1 MRRRPYGT
9 AGVERPNLSNMTTTE
24 EILAMKSRFAAG
36 NGGREPNVLYVT
48 DAKWHEWWYELSRIG
63 NPHVG
68 DKLAVAIGRKG
79 FAAMRGQI
87 WQGMRV
93 ERLNPSN
100 QAQYRTFVDHEPEVA
115 AGAADAPDAAAAA
128 TSPARAPSGP
138 GGRP

>member
-1 MRRRPYGT
+1 
-9 AGVERPNLSNMTTTE
+9 MTTTD
-24 EILAMKSRFAAG
+24 EILAMKARFAAG
-36 NGGREPNVLYVT
+36 NGGREADVLYVT

-79 FAAMRGQI
+79 FAAMRGQV

-100 QAQYRTFVDHEPEVA
+100 QARYRTFVDRESPDA
-115 AGAADAPDAAAAA
+115 APGGSDAPDAAPA
-128 TSPARAPSGP
+128 TSPTRPPSGP
-138 GGRP
+138 GRRA

>member
-1 MRRRPYGT
+1 
-9 AGVERPNLSNMTTTE
+9 MTTTD
-24 EILAMKSRFAAG
+24 EILAMKTRFAAG
-36 NGGREPNVLYVT
+36 NGGREANVLYVT

-63 NPHVG
+63 NPHVD

-79 FAAMRGQI
+79 FAAMRGQV

-100 QAQYRTFVDHEPEVA
+100 QARYRTFVDREAQDA
-115 AGAADAPDAAAAA
+115 ASGAADAPDAAAAA
-128 TSPARAPSGP
+128 GSPARAPSGP